1 MQIKHPRKNLFGK
14 NHGKCFSLHYI
25 YSSIFGGLD
34 AGQADEGEK
43 ALNICGITSC
53 HVKLHSRKQQ
63 KSSLKFDFNE
73 LFHIFFRFKP
83 AQEVHNLRRV
93 LFYLLTYLIG

>member
-1 MQIKHPRKNLFGK
+1 MIL
-14 NHGKCFSLHYI
+14 HGRRGDYGAI
-25 YSSIFGGLD
+25 IGLV
-34 AGQADEGEK
+34 
-43 ALNICGITSC
+43 LIICTNSTL
-53 HVKLHSRKQQ
+53 VYYQ

-73 LFHIFFRFKP
+73 LFYIFFRFKP